1 MPTTYQP
8 SPVLTLAQRE
18 SGIRAL
24 ISSSFSFSLKS
35 FSILSDI
42 LSKNLP
48 SFKGAFSETAGR
60 GRNHFTEIKKVLDD
74 RYVLQ
79 SDCNDRQENV
89 NKKFSKDD
97 KRIELLVHDFKVIK
111 WLITTVAVSSI
122 SVLVVSFFELILK

>member
-1 MPTTYQP
+1 M
-8 SPVLTLAQRE
+8 LTH
-18 SGIRAL
+18 
-24 ISSSFSFSLKS
+24 
-35 FSILSDI
+35 DD
-42 LSKNLP
+42 
-48 SFKGAFSETAGR
+48 
-60 GRNHFTEIKKVLDD
+60 FTEIKKVLDD

-122 SVLVVSFFELILK
+122 GALVVSFFELILK

>member
-1 MPTTYQP
+1 M
-8 SPVLTLAQRE
+8 LE
-18 SGIRAL
+18 H
-24 ISSSFSFSLKS
+24 
-35 FSILSDI
+35 DD
-42 LSKNLP
+42 
-48 SFKGAFSETAGR
+48 
-60 GRNHFTEIKKVLDD
+60 FTEIKKVLDD

-122 SVLVVSFFELILK
+122 SALVVSFFELILK